1 MEERR
6 ERREKESN
14 HQTDEQR
21 TERRG
26 VRERGCGDAKGVATE
41 RERERER
48 EKGVAI
54 VPTYKWKLR
63 WNCRKGKLW
72 ILQA

>member
-48 EKGVAI
+48 KGGGYS
-54 VPTYKWKLR
+54 TD
-63 WNCRKGKLW
+63 
-72 ILQA
+72 LQMETPLEL